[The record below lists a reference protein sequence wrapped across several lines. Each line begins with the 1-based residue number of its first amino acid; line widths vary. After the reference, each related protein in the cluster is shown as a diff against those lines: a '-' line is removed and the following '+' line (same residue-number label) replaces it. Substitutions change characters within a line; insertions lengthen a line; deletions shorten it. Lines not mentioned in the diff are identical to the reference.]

1 METPAETLEA
11 GFDVIQSIRK
21 HAGQLKPLL
30 PERGLICM
38 GDYSAK
44 ILLKEPLIE
53 KTSDILPIFIQKINE
68 ENTKLTRSIAVAHD
82 LLLLESTV
90 DTHFWFNVD
99 AYLKK
104 DEKYANRLKGLANRL
119 HETFL
124 LAPLWEGLGSAL
136 LPLLISLFK
145 AQNANAVALAVLPSK
160 AQPADAHFNALAS
173 IGKCAANDSA
183 VVVLV
188 GRDALEDFVGVDRNG
203 SRMKGNRIINYILEM
218 MLAKETVTQELNELS
233 RAFNVKLYTAI
244 SVTGA
249 SFKVYGS
256 FESMLDAASLNPFLP
271 FNLASASVL
280 YVLVRLPLS
289 LKDKLSRGKIELATA
304 KWSKVIANVKSI
316 YVSEPIYV
324 DDSSD
329 RVDAVVFAG
338 GFDTTDLTV
347 FLQKKAGKIKAEAV
361 KKGLLQEKEWEGI
374 VRSLAVNP

>member
-1 METPAETLEA
+1 
-11 GFDVIQSIRK
+11 
-21 HAGQLKPLL
+21 
-30 PERGLICM
+30 M

-82 LLLLESTV
+82 LLLVESTV

-104 DEKYANRLKGLANRL
+104 DEKYANRLKGLASRL
-119 HETFL
+119 HETVL

-183 VVVLV
+183 VVVIV

-329 RVDAVVFAG
+329 RVDAVMFAG
-338 GFDTTDLTV
+338 GFDTTDLTA